1 MFSAVVV
8 PSGLPTHSVGG
19 LPLCTSSAACVFG
32 WLLMRTLPTGVRWGL
47 VALVM
52 CLSRIVRDAEH
63 FFHVLVLHLCT
74 FLGETSPQVSCP

>member
-1 MFSAVVV
+1 MAF
-8 PSGLPTHSVGG
+8 PPTVSEGS
-19 LPLCTSSAACVFG
+19 LLRTSSPACVFG
-32 WLLMRTLPTGVRWGL
+32 WLLMRTLLTGERWGL
-47 VALVM
+47 VTVVM